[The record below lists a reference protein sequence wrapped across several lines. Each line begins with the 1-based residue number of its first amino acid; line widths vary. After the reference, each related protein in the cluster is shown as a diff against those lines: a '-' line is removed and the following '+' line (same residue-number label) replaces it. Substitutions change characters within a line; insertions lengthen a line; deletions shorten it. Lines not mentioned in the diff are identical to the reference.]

1 MSRRKQLVII
11 VVATVVITSLVSHV
25 AARVFKL
32 RTQAVSPLSFGATNQ
47 PVDGIVAGS
56 SLMFYGV
63 DWSQLTR
70 SMGMRT
76 VGWAVPS
83 GSVVEM
89 EVLQAQ
95 VPAARVT
102 FLGVAVSDLN
112 ENYVSDFRSEIVP
125 LNSTVAGLWASRC
138 QWSLARRVLSQYPLS
153 YLRILFPTSGRSTGI
168 MVGIREGL
176 RSLRPAKSKNESS
189 ERAVVASENNT
200 HNESINS
207 WPEARL
213 VRNIGDMRASA
224 GGKFEFNGPK
234 RDALFRFI
242 QRGNELGKTV
252 VLVLPLSP
260 MYQEQFVTKDV
271 LKQFND
277 LLLEAQKKSP
287 KTIWIRLDASPEL
300 QSNELYWDL
309 VHLNAPGQAIASK
322 LLREQLAV
330 AGIH

>member
-1 MSRRKQLVII
+1 MSRKNQLVII
-11 VVATVVITSLVSHV
+11 VVATVCITSLVSHG
-25 AARVFKL
+25 AARMFKL

-125 LNSTVAGLWASRC
+125 LNSAVTGLWASRSPV
-138 QWSLARRVLSQYPLS
+138 SLARRVLSQYPLS
-153 YLRILFPTSGRSTGI
+153 YLRMLFPTSGRSTGI

-224 GGKFEFNGPK
+224 GGTVEFGGPK
-234 RDALFRFI
+234 SDALFRFMK
-242 QRGNELGKTV
+242 RGDELGKMV
-252 VLVLPLSP
+252 VLVFPLSP
-260 MYQEQFVTKDV
+260 KYQEQFVTKDV
-271 LKQFND
+271 LQRFNE
-277 LLLEAQKKSP
+277 LLSEAQKKNP
-287 KTIWIRLDASPEL
+287 DTLWIRLDESPEL
-300 QSNELYWDL
+300 KSNELYWDL
-309 VHLNAPGQAIASK
+309 AHLNAPGQAIASR
-322 LLREQLAV
+322 LVREQLAA
-330 AGIH
+330 AGIR

>member
-11 VVATVVITSLVSHV
+11 VVATVCITSFVSHV
-25 AARVFKL
+25 AARAFKL
-32 RTQAVSPLSFGATNQ
+32 RTQAVSPLNFGAINQ

-63 DWSQLTR
+63 DWSQITR

-125 LNSTVAGLWASRC
+125 LNSTVAGLWASRSPV
-138 QWSLARRVLSQYPLS
+138 SLARRVLSQYPLS
-153 YLRILFPTSGRSTGI
+153 YLRMLFPTSGRSTGI

-176 RSLRPAKSKNESS
+176 RSL
-189 ERAVVASENNT
+189 
-200 HNESINS
+200 I
-207 WPEARL
+207 L
-213 VRNIGDMRASA
+213 
-224 GGKFEFNGPK
+224 
-234 RDALFRFI
+234 
-242 QRGNELGKTV
+242 
-252 VLVLPLSP
+252 
-260 MYQEQFVTKDV
+260 
-271 LKQFND
+271 
-277 LLLEAQKKSP
+277 
-287 KTIWIRLDASPEL
+287 
-300 QSNELYWDL
+300 
-309 VHLNAPGQAIASK
+309 
-322 LLREQLAV
+322 
-330 AGIH
+330 